1 MEYAD
6 FKNDEGVQRA
16 LGKLDPAEYKY
27 LAKYVQDSQ
36 SIAKAD
42 LYYSR
47 VRFEWAVSGAGP
59 YTYTL
64 PAATKVKAFQFGQA
78 DTMQSAGFVTGASTF
93 NGTLIDTNL
102 VSKGETN
109 NGEVMLI
116 KGVGFM
122 LDTDVDPVLARK
134 TLSHVFL
141 SAGFG
146 ADELQFKWGPLPFF
160 PGGGG
165 LSGGGISQLATP
177 NLMDASAIIPGF
189 PSNGVP
195 VAGNYRDL
203 DETLTWYPKGV
214 RSADSNLSVVLQTY
228 RAQSFTLP
236 AARVAAAGVGGWA
249 PPTTTGAAGTYVDGW
264 LCLYGYQFGP
274 RSKNR

>member
-1 MEYAD
+1 MDYEN
-6 FKNDEGVQRA
+6 FQNDEGVQRA
-16 LGKLDPAEYKY
+16 LGKLDPNEYKY
-27 LAKYVQDSQ
+27 LSKYVQDNQ

-47 VRFEWAVSGAGP
+47 VRIEWTVS
-59 YTYTL
+59 TTTFTL
-64 PAATKVKAFQFGQA
+64 PAATKVKAFQYGQA
-78 DTMQSAGFVTGASTF
+78 DPMTSAGFVTNASSF

-122 LDTDVDPVLARK
+122 LDPNVDPVLARR
-134 TLSHVFL
+134 TLGHVNM

-146 ADELQFKWGPLPFF
+146 ADDLQFKWGPLPFF

-165 LSGGGISQLATP
+165 LYGGGISNLSVP
-177 NLMDASAIIPGF
+177 NLGDSYGIIPGF
-189 PSNGVP
+189 TTNGVP
-195 VAGNYRDL
+195 VAGNFRDL
-203 DETLTWYPKGV
+203 DETLLWYPKGV

-228 RAQSFTLP
+228 RAQTFTTA
-236 AARVAAAGVGGWA
+236 AARVAAAGVNAWT
-249 PPTTTGAAGTYVDGW
+249 PPTTTGSEGTYVDGW
-264 LCLYGYQFGP
+264 VCLYGYQFGP